1 MDILVSNLT
10 ESLPLLY
17 ESIEKAE
24 FIALDTEFTGLFAR
38 DEDAFDESDTLEE
51 RYMKMRKSCESFF
64 MCQMG
69 ISAFIFD
76 TSSNSYNIRNFNVYT
91 LPSSQSRQMCIHPS
105 SMKFLVDN
113 NFDMNKLFKCGISCA
128 RIKECTT
135 HPHSNK
141 TFHYKNGSLSEEL
154 VMSYVSTILSY
165 VNSKNNSPLVID
177 VPSNYVKK
185 ILQGPAGALKH
196 FKNLNYVLVL
206 EENKLV
212 MQISKMSGKEP
223 LFSPPTKE
231 NSMTSDEEI
240 FNELGATLIFA
251 AILRAQTPII
261 FHNGLFDLGYL
272 YSHFVDSLGMS
283 LDEFRADVRT
293 LFPDI
298 YDTKTLA
305 KSIDIQALNRL
316 NLAGLYRCCLHST
329 DFKNTVRFSLDE
341 NFHSYIDE
349 DRSHEAAYD
358 AYITGVT
365 FLHLREYLHKTTQS
379 KDLWDGCS
387 AYKNMICLS
396 KHSKPYLNLNN
407 TTENNVRNDYVIKFQ
422 VNREMDVFMIAE
434 ILSRYGDVFVRRIAK
449 NNYVAKFDRVYN
461 GLNMN
466 SVVQEIKAAGI
477 FIFLS

>member
-1 MDILVSNLT
+1 MDILVTNLT

-24 FIALDTEFTGLFAR
+24 FLALDTEFTGLFSQ

-51 RYMKMRKSCESFF
+51 RYLKMRKSCESFF
-64 MCQMG
+64 MCQLG
-69 ISAFIFD
+69 ISAFLFD
-76 TSSNSYNIRNFNVYT
+76 TSSNSYNIRNFNIYT
-91 LPSSQSRQMCIHPS
+91 LPNSQSRQMCIHPS

-113 NFDMNKLFKCGISCA
+113 NFDMNKLFKCGISCS
-128 RIKECTT
+128 RIKESITQ
-135 HPHSNK
+135 PHSNK
-141 TFHYKNGSLSEEL
+141 TFHYKHGSLSEQN

-165 VNSKNNSPLVID
+165 VNSKNNSPLIID

-185 ILQGPAGALKH
+185 LLQGPAGALKH
-196 FKNLNYVLVL
+196 FRNLNYVLVL
-206 EENKLV
+206 EENRLV
-212 MQISKMSGKEP
+212 MQITKINGKEP
-223 LFSPPTKE
+223 VFSPPTKE

-251 AILRAQTPII
+251 AILKAQVPIV
-261 FHNGLFDLGYL
+261 FHNGLFDLGYV

-283 LDEFRADVRT
+283 LDEFRVDVRT

-341 NFHSYIDE
+341 NFHSYLDE
-349 DRSHEAAYD
+349 DKSHEAAYD

-365 FLHLREYLHKTTQS
+365 FLHLREYLRKTTES
-379 KDLWDGCS
+379 KELWEGVS
-387 AYKNMICLS
+387 AYKNLICLS
-396 KHSKPYLNLNN
+396 KSSKPYLNLNVS
-407 TTENNVRNDYVIKFQ
+407 TQNNARNDYVIKFQ
-422 VNREMDVFMIAE
+422 VNREMDVFTIAE
-434 ILSRYGDVFVRRIAK
+434 ILSRYGDVLVRKIAK
-449 NNYVAKFDRVYN
+449 NNYVSKFDKVYN
-461 GLNMN
+461 GMNMS
-466 SVVQEIKAAGI
+466 SVIQELKMTEI
-477 FIFLS
+477 FTFL